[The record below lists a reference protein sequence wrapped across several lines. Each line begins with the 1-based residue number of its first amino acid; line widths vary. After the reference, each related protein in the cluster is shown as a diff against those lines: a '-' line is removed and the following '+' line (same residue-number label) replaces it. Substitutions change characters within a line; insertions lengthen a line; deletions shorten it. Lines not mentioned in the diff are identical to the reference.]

1 MRACVVCGHSHSLH
15 SLRAVLVSL
24 VLVERSRVPWAGR
37 GREGGREGG
46 REEGCWER
54 GRTDG
59 CHVPGEGGRKGDRL
73 AQCFRVS
80 DLGQNGLE
88 LMAFG
93 IANAIRFRLLR
104 GVLLSALLLPHW
116 IGVSGFC
123 LVIVA

>member
-1 MRACVVCGHSHSLH
+1 MPC
-15 SLRAVLVSL
+15 
-24 VLVERSRVPWAGR
+24 AGI
-37 GREGGREGG
+37 GREGGRKGAG
-46 REEGCWER
+46 R
-54 GRTDG
+54 
-59 CHVPGEGGRKGDRL
+59 EGGRKDAMCREREGGRVTWL

-93 IANAIRFRLLR
+93 FANAIRFRLLR

-123 LVIVA
+123 LVFVA